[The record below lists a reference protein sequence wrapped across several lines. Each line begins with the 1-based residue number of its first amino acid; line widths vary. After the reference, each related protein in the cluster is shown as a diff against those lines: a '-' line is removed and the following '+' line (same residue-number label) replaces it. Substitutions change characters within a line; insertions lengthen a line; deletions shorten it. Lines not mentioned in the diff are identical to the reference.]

1 MKRIHRTL
9 SQDIWK
15 VEDKFVI
22 VPTNRRPYK
31 KYNNNGCDTLESAVK
46 LCNLLDQ
53 IDENDPMAIFDKFTV
68 EAA

>member
-9 SQDIWK
+9 SQDIWQ
-15 VEDKFVI
+15 VNDKFVV

-31 KYNNNGCDTLESAVK
+31 KFANSEFDSLESAVK
-46 LCNLLDQ
+46 LCNLIDQ